1 MPDVDWYIMQQL
13 LPPITRLI
21 EHIEGIEVDFVAQ
34 CLGVDPKKYKYHT
47 QANRDE
53 NGENENAALPS
64 AILKTET
71 QTSLKDRSIAKL
83 TVKCPNCEESNEI
96 AGIFRHD
103 KKGCSGLICKN
114 EECNQLLPEKF
125 LKNRLTLFLRQ
136 LLDLYYDGKHF
147 IALTYIYFFFR
158 HVCLPRARL
167 QAENPPAISQFEVR
181 QRCVQRK
188 AERRSHRKASK
199 RHDQVPVRTLRRREV

>member
-1 MPDVDWYIMQQL
+1 VPDVDWYIMHQL

-83 TVKCPNCEESNEI
+83 TVKCPICEESNEI

-136 LLDLYYDGKHF
+136 LLDLYYDG
-147 IALTYIYFFFR
+147 TY
-158 HVCLPRARL
+158 VCQEPACKQRTRQLSVNSKCVNGACKGKLSGEVTER
-167 QAENPPAISQFEVR
+167 QANDTIRYLCGLFDVE
-181 QRCVQRK
+181 K
-188 AERRSHRKASK
+188 YK
-199 RHDQVPVRTLRRREV
+199 